1 MTLQEQNTEENNN
14 NIPASLPE
22 ARPPE
27 VKTAAKVEERMKEG
41 VVPSGA
47 VKPEIIGK
55 ESVKEAIVKDLIKQE
70 EDTYIP
76 SINAITKGKTFS

>member
-14 NIPASLPE
+14 NIPESLPE

-27 VKTAAKVEERMKEG
+27 VKTAAKVEERMKEV

-55 ESVKEAIVKDLIKQE
+55 
-70 EDTYIP
+70 
-76 SINAITKGKTFS
+76 